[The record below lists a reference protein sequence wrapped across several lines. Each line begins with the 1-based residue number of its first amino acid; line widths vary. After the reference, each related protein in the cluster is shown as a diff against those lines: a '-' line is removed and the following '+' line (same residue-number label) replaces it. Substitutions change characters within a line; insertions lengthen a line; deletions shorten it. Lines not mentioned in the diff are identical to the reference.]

1 MINHRISST
10 IPSFPFYERYDG
22 KDNDDDCLMMMMMMM
37 IISTD
42 MSSIQ
47 NPSSHTE
54 DVSGIMKRMWVEL
67 LTLYRKLTIEV

>member
-22 KDNDDDCLMMMMMMM
+22 KNNDDDCLMMMMMMMM

-54 DVSGIMKRMWVEL
+54 EVSGIMKRMGVEL
-67 LTLYRKLTIEV
+67 LIFIVS